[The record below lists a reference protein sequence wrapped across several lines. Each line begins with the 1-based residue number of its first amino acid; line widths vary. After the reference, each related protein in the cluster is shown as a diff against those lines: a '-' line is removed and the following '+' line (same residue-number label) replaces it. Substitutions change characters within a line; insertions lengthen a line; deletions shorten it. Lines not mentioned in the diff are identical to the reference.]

1 VVFYLYIKKG
11 RTKEVYTGME
21 TAKKGKEKISY
32 LKVLTISKKKGF
44 FGAGKS
50 MSLKGGLLK
59 EPLFPAEKG
68 VSSMIEDSIIPLF
81 LN

>member
-44 FGAGKS
+44 FWSWKVYELEGRPPQGT
-50 MSLKGGLLK
+50 
-59 EPLFPAEKG
+59 PF
-68 VSSMIEDSIIPLF
+68 SS
-81 LN
+81 

>member
-1 VVFYLYIKKG
+1 
-11 RTKEVYTGME
+11 
-21 TAKKGKEKISY
+21 
-32 LKVLTISKKKGF
+32 
-44 FGAGKS
+44 

-68 VSSMIEDSIIPLF
+68 VSSTIEDSIIPLF